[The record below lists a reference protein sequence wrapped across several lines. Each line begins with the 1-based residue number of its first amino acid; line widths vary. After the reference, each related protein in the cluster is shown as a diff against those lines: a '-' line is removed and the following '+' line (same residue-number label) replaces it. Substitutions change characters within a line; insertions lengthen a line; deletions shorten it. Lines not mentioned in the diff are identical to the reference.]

1 MSDENIPLK
10 SNGTS
15 FIPPI
20 VLAVIAAAMISG
32 ALDFGTTAR
41 RLPLLIGSATL
52 ALIVID
58 FLSRFENSVGRF
70 LRAAIGADFRDPEMQ
85 HTPRW
90 QAEITQVSCLALVL
104 GGIVIFGFLAAIPSF
119 IFFYMLVQGKQSI
132 LRSALVSTGIVVLIA
147 MLFEIILDYDLYRGV
162 LFDSND

>member
-1 MSDENIPLK
+1 MSDENVPQK
-10 SNGTS
+10 SRGIS

-20 VLAVIAAAMISG
+20 VLAAIAAAMISW

-41 RLPLLIGSATL
+41 RLPLLIGSVTF

-70 LRAAIGADFRDPEMQ
+70 LRTAVGADFRDPEMP

-90 QAEITQVSCLALVL
+90 QAELIQLSYLALVL
-104 GGIVIFGFLAAIPSF
+104 GGIFIFGFLAAIPSF
-119 IFFYMLVQGKQSI
+119 IFFYTLLQGKQSI
-132 LRSALVSTGIVVLIA
+132 LRSALVSIGIVVLIA
-147 MLFEIILDYDLYRGV
+147 ILFKMMLDYDLYRGA